1 MRDLAW
7 EKQTKKL
14 MEKLVGCSFRDKESQ
29 KKHKGISATHNE
41 FIAMKRER

>member
-14 MEKLVGCSFRDKESQ
+14 AGSSFIDKEPKEQ
-29 KKHKGISATHNE
+29 HKGISGTHGE
-41 FIAMKRER
+41 FITMKRER